1 MFPRVPLLVGL
12 VSLTSLPL
20 LAQDA
25 PPANVSAILQ
35 DLDKI
40 EQTQKQIVLSA
51 RQTATAQI
59 RAAANSPTAADAL
72 YQQAVEAMQFDGI
85 RNKGSNFADWKSSKA
100 PLLRSKE
107 MQAILNFHLRYL
119 ALSLERF
126 GSDKPELFA
135 QPAYDYA
142 KELVA
147 YDARFLKLAQKG
159 PDPQTQRDKEEAAL
173 NKEILNAKKELLGQ
187 SLADSVFV
195 KWLRLEPFLP
205 KGDDWELKPGDISG
219 ILDKDVRS
227 VFRKAKDPRLI
238 ETWEYEMQVKADR
251 VSATRLDHDAT
262 DFNTVTRPQMQFNRA
277 NDMILI
283 GQKNRGIAEIYSM
296 IKTYP
301 THADFTQWVQRLR
314 ELLKP
319 SAPAPAAPSAAADSS
334 APATSS
340 AGPGTAQP

>member
-1 MFPRVPLLVGL
+1 MLPRVPLLVGL

-40 EQTQKQIVLSA
+40 EQQQKQTILSA

-72 YQQAVEAMQFDGI
+72 YQQAIEAMQFDGI
-85 RNKGSNFADWKSSKA
+85 KNKGGNFAEWKNSKA
-100 PLLRSKE
+100 ALLRSKE

-147 YDARFLKLAQKG
+147 YDSRFLKLAQKG
-159 PDPQTQRDKEEAAL
+159 PDPQSQHDKDEAAL

-187 SLADSVFV
+187 SLTESVFV
-195 KWLRLEPFLP
+195 KWLRLDAFLP

-251 VSATRLDHDAT
+251 VTATRLDHDAA
-262 DFNTVTRPQMQFNRA
+262 DFNTVTRPQMQFSRA

-301 THADFTQWVQRLR
+301 THADFSQWVQRLR
-314 ELLKP
+314 ELLKS
-319 SAPAPAAPSAAADSS
+319 SAPAPAASPAADSP

-340 AGPGTAQP
+340 AGPGTTQP

>member
-1 MFPRVPLLVGL
+1 MLSRVPLFFGL
-12 VSLTSLPL
+12 VSLTTLPL
-20 LAQDA
+20 FAQDA

-40 EQTQKQIVLSA
+40 EQQQKQTILSA
-51 RQTATAQI
+51 RQSATAQI
-59 RAAANSPTAADAL
+59 RAAANSPSAADAL
-72 YQQAVEAMQFDGI
+72 YLQAIEATQFDGI
-85 RNKGSNFADWKSSKA
+85 KNKGGNFAEWKSGKA
-100 PLLRSKE
+100 ALLRSKE
-107 MQAILNFHLRYL
+107 MQAILSFHLRYL

-135 QPAYDYA
+135 QPAYDYV
-142 KELVA
+142 KELAA
-147 YDARFLKLAQKG
+147 YDAAFIKLAQKG
-159 PDPQTQRDKEEAAL
+159 PDSQSQHDKDEAAL
-173 NKEILNAKKELLGQ
+173 NKEILNAKKELLGTP
-187 SLADSVFV
+187 LTDSVFV

-205 KGDDWELKPGDISG
+205 KEDWELKPGDISG

-227 VFRKAKDPRLI
+227 VFRKSRDPRLI
-238 ETWEYEMQVKADR
+238 ETWEYEMKVKADR
-251 VSATRLDHDAT
+251 VTATRLDHDAT

-301 THADFTQWVQRLR
+301 THADFSQWVQRLR
-314 ELLKP
+314 ELLKT
-319 SAPAPAAPSAAADSS
+319 SAPAPAAAAESPA

-340 AGPGTAQP
+340 AGPGTTQP